1 MHANISIILSLLTI
15 SINSINCTNLCN
27 STESITTLSPP
38 KKRIQP
44 AKRIVSNN
52 DSIEIPESRVTLE
65 NLGGGKVRKLF
76 TGRISGWCPADFEAD
91 WAVFL
96 FFFFNSGTR
105 WLHVRPPAAIDQPRK
120 LLPVQIFF
128 PPFVLELARTTSSR
142 PAFPIHLLRSSS
154 ALREA
159 SSPLLFSPLLQDG
172 RSRRGRDS
180 KLRICFSTSLFTFS
194 RRRAQDEWGRKA
206 RRVNRRRRRRRLAF
220 LTLISS
226 FLFFSFPFISLSF
239 SPPLPRIPFERAR
252 FSFPD
257 RNSMMNGYW
266 NKVMP
271 MLMLRNV
278 SKLGEYD
285 LLRRAIPFE
294 NTFVFVFGRLN
305 VTG

>member
-1 MHANISIILSLLTI
+1 MSGWFRSWLGGFSFFFSLIREHDDFTFAHPPP
-15 SINSINCTNLCN
+15 SINSANC
-27 STESITTLSPP
+27 SPY
-38 KKRIQP
+38 K
-44 AKRIVSNN
+44 
-52 DSIEIPESRVTLE
+52 
-65 NLGGGKVRKLF
+65 
-76 TGRISGWCPADFEAD
+76 
-91 WAVFL
+91 
-96 FFFFNSGTR
+96 FFSHPSFSSS
-105 WLHVRPPAAIDQPRK
+105 HVQRAHD
-120 LLPVQIFF
+120 
-128 PPFVLELARTTSSR
+128 PPFPFTC
-142 PAFPIHLLRSSS
+142 S
-154 ALREA
+154 APPQPFEKL
-159 SSPLLFSPLLQDG
+159 PLLSSPLLQDG

-206 RRVNRRRRRRRLAF
+206 RRVNRRRRRRRFAF

-226 FLFFSFPFISLSF
+226 FLFFSFPFISLFF
-239 SPPLPRIPFERAR
+239 SPPSLRIPFERAR

-294 NTFVFVFGRLN
+294 NTFVFVL
-305 VTG
+305 VD

>member
-159 SSPLLFSPLLQDG
+159 SSPLLSSPPRWKKSTRPGFQTADLFFHVAIYFFTPACTGWMRKESSKGEPTTTTTTVRLSHPYFFLSLLLFSFYFPFLLPSLASHSIRTG
-172 RSRRGRDS
+172 AFLFPRS
-180 KLRICFSTSLFTFS
+180 KFN
-194 RRRAQDEWGRKA
+194 DEW
-206 RRVNRRRRRRRLAF
+206 
-220 LTLISS
+220 
-226 FLFFSFPFISLSF
+226 
-239 SPPLPRIPFERAR
+239 
-252 FSFPD
+252 
-257 RNSMMNGYW
+257 
-266 NKVMP
+266 
-271 MLMLRNV
+271 
-278 SKLGEYD
+278 
-285 LLRRAIPFE
+285 LLE
-294 NTFVFVFGRLN
+294 
-305 VTG
+305 